1 MSAPV
6 AELLLLL
13 GAISETLDGLDI
25 AVCVFDEQDRTLLWN
40 RAFLRLFPEHAREL
54 RHGEP
59 YHCNLR
65 RFYQGRLSDEEMPFI
80 ERYIEEGIQR
90 HRQQQRPFSFEHAG
104 TKIKVSSLPL
114 SGIGRIR
121 IWRRDS
127 DEAAGEI
134 EPAIPGLSR
143 AGDGF
148 RDDAALFGHLAD
160 SILVTGPDERVAW
173 TNEAFQIMYRLH
185 DAETAIGQ
193 TFESIYKRAWRGLSS
208 DDKSR
213 FEAGLAVLSDNLRF
227 VGAPF
232 ELPLPN
238 RRWTRITHQRSPDGK
253 VFSTHVDITMLKL
266 QQEELRAAERKA
278 STTNALLEATLER
291 MQQGVMM
298 VNSDRIVEV
307 CNKRAIELLG
317 LPESLMNSKPSFE
330 AVLAYQWSTNEFR
343 HTSDSLKDFI
353 KAGGIT
359 DQPQCYDRKRPDGRV
374 IEVQSVPIAGG
385 GVLRTYTD
393 ITERRRV
400 EERIRHVARHDSLTS
415 LANRDVFL
423 EHLAEAFRTPDAPTS
438 APFAV
443 HYIDLD
449 RFKPINDCHGHGVGD
464 KVLTIVAE
472 RMRCA
477 ARGKDVVARMGGD
490 EFAILQYDVGHLDA
504 ALGLAARVLA
514 SISEPME
521 VESLRLQVGASIGI
535 ARFPGPATDVDSL
548 LRNADAAMY
557 AAKSSPGES
566 IRAHR

>member
-1 MSAPV
+1 
-6 AELLLLL
+6 
-13 GAISETLDGLDI
+13 
-25 AVCVFDEQDRTLLWN
+25 
-40 RAFLRLFPEHAREL
+40 
-54 RHGEP
+54 
-59 YHCNLR
+59 
-65 RFYQGRLSDEEMPFI
+65 
-80 ERYIEEGIQR
+80 
-90 HRQQQRPFSFEHAG
+90 
-104 TKIKVSSLPL
+104 
-114 SGIGRIR
+114 
-121 IWRRDS
+121 
-127 DEAAGEI
+127 
-134 EPAIPGLSR
+134 
-143 AGDGF
+143 
-148 RDDAALFGHLAD
+148 
-160 SILVTGPDERVAW
+160 
-173 TNEAFQIMYRLH
+173 
-185 DAETAIGQ
+185 
-193 TFESIYKRAWRGLSS
+193 
-208 DDKSR
+208 
-213 FEAGLAVLSDNLRF
+213 
-227 VGAPF
+227 
-232 ELPLPN
+232 
-238 RRWTRITHQRSPDGK
+238 
-253 VFSTHVDITMLKL
+253 MLKL
-266 QQEELRAAERKA
+266 QQEELRAAEQKA

-330 AVLAYQWSTNEFR
+330 EVLAYQWSTNEFR

-400 EERIRHVARHDSLTS
+400 EERIRHVARHDGLTS

-423 EHLAEAFRTPDAPTS
+423 EHLAEAFPTDDAPTS

-449 RFKPINDCHGHGVGD
+449 RFKPINDRHGHGIGD

-472 RMRCA
+472 RMRRV

-504 ALGLAARVLA
+504 ALGLAARILA

-535 ARFPGPATDVDSL
+535 ATFPGPATDVDSL
-548 LRNADAAMY
+548 LRDADAAMY
-557 AAKSSPGES
+557 AAKSSAGES